1 MSCFIWSGA
10 LDSSDLL
17 LSYHITLLA
26 SPMTIILISTL
37 KNLYSSLLQELEA
50 MGLSEKPLVTVW
62 NKMDACTDK
71 RELMAFEAEKRG
83 STVPMSALTGEGLQ
97 DFQTALQVRFV

>member
-1 MSCFIWSGA
+1 
-10 LDSSDLL
+10 
-17 LSYHITLLA
+17 
-26 SPMTIILISTL
+26 
-37 KNLYSSLLQELEA
+37 

-97 DFQTALQVRFV
+97 DFQTALQVRFVQINKLGYHAQWVCVCVIQNNASLVLL